1 MPPLQSLSVCRNLMV
16 LVFPT
21 AIGCDRYNPCQQRC
35 VEDDSGVSCAC
46 NQGYTLLADGINCQ
60 GQHSDKVVWGFSQFM
75 KSILSR
81 EHVFLCD
88 YSDIDECALGSAI
101 CPDGQGCYNQEG
113 SYRCRTCPPGSE
125 VDPVTKVCRTL
136 PQCTTGFA
144 YNSATGSCQG
154 NAAMKNECKT
164 CM

>member
-1 MPPLQSLSVCRNLMV
+1 
-16 LVFPT
+16 
-21 AIGCDRYNPCQQRC
+21 
-35 VEDDSGVSCAC
+35 
-46 NQGYTLLADGINCQ
+46 
-60 GQHSDKVVWGFSQFM
+60 M
-75 KSILSR
+75 KSIFSR

-154 NAAMKNECKT
+154 NAAMKMNAKHACKST
-164 CM
+164 STEGVKTGHFPLICHDYSGYDYVVTLYHDIL